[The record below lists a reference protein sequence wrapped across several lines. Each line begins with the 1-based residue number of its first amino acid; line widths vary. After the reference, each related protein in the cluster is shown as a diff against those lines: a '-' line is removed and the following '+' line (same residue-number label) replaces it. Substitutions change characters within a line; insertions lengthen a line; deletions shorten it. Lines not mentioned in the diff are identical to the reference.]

1 MLNQFFNSQTKTVTF
16 AAILL
21 SLSAIISGVLG
32 IISDMLLVGK
42 FGVWADSNIYFAAFR
57 IPDLVYNL
65 LIVGG
70 LSIAFLPIFSE
81 YFQKDKERAW
91 EMTNYILNVFLF
103 FLILISLILFIFTP
117 QLIHFVTPGFSSG
130 EKEKTILLTR
140 LMFLSP
146 IFFGLSSIFSGI
158 LQYFNR
164 FLVYAL
170 CPILYNL
177 GIIFGIL
184 ILAPKFGI
192 LGVGIG
198 VILGALFHWLIQIPS
213 VFNCGFRYKSLFNFK
228 YPAIKRVFSLMVPR
242 VFAVAA
248 QQINL
253 IVITAIASTILGAIS
268 IFNFANALYSFPVGI
283 IGTSFAI
290 AVFPTL
296 SRTWANGQ
304 KKEYF
309 ENFSLTFRQIIFLI
323 IPVSLLMFILRA
335 QIVRLI
341 YGTFWPGKFDWVAT
355 RLTAAS
361 LGIFSI
367 SILASALI
375 PFLYRAFFSFQDTK
389 TPTSIAIFS
398 IILNIILTFS
408 FVHLLKFQNF
418 FTTFFV
424 NLLKLKDIPE
434 IAVIGLPLA
443 FSLANIFQFILLLIF
458 LHKKIG
464 DFGKKETFTSLKKII
479 LASIFL
485 VIFTYSSLYFLAN
498 FVNTRTVF
506 GLLIQTTFAGLIGG
520 ISYILITLFLKSPEL
535 KTIKSSILKQFQSR

>member
-1 MLNQFFNSQTKTVTF
+1 
-16 AAILL
+16 
-21 SLSAIISGVLG
+21 
-32 IISDMLLVGK
+32 
-42 FGVWADSNIYFAAFR
+42 
-57 IPDLVYNL
+57 
-65 LIVGG
+65 
-70 LSIAFLPIFSE
+70 
-81 YFQKDKERAW
+81 
-91 EMTNYILNVFLF
+91 
-103 FLILISLILFIFTP
+103 
-117 QLIHFVTPGFSSG
+117 
-130 EKEKTILLTR
+130 
-140 LMFLSP
+140 
-146 IFFGLSSIFSGI
+146 
-158 LQYFNR
+158 
-164 FLVYAL
+164 
-170 CPILYNL
+170 
-177 GIIFGIL
+177 
-184 ILAPKFGI
+184 
-192 LGVGIG
+192 
-198 VILGALFHWLIQIPS
+198 
-213 VFNCGFRYKSLFNFK
+213 
-228 YPAIKRVFSLMVPR
+228 MVPR

-434 IAVIGLPLA
+434 VAVIGLPLA

-464 DFGKKETFTSLKKII
+464 DFGKKEIFSSLKKII

-485 VIFTYSSLYFLAN
+485 VIFTYFSLYFLAN

>member
-1 MLNQFFNSQTKTVTF
+1 
-16 AAILL
+16 
-21 SLSAIISGVLG
+21 
-32 IISDMLLVGK
+32 LV
-42 FGVWADSNIYFAAFR
+42 
-57 IPDLVYNL
+57 
-65 LIVGG
+65 
-70 LSIAFLPIFSE
+70 
-81 YFQKDKERAW
+81 
-91 EMTNYILNVFLF
+91 
-103 FLILISLILFIFTP
+103 LISLILFIFTP
-117 QLIHFVTPGFSSG
+117 YLIKFVTPGFSQA
-130 EKEKTILLTR
+130 EKEKTIILTR

-184 ILAPKFGI
+184 VLAPKFGI
-192 LGVGIG
+192 LGVGMG

-213 VFNCGFRYKSLFNFK
+213 VFNCGYHYKSLFNFK
-228 YPAIKRVFSLMVPR
+228 YPAIKRVFSLMTPR

-341 YGTFWPGKFDWVAT
+341 YGTFWPGKFDWLAT

-375 PFLYRAFFSFQDTK
+375 PFLYRAFFSFKDTK

-418 FTTFFV
+418 FTIFFV
-424 NLLKLKDIPE
+424 NLLKLKDIPG
-434 IAVIGLPLA
+434 IAVIGLPLS

-458 LHKKIG
+458 LQKKIG
-464 DFGKKETFTSLKKII
+464 DFGKKEILTSLKKII

-485 VIFTYSSLYFLAN
+485 VIFTYLSLYFLAD

-506 GLLIQTTFAGLIGG
+506 GLFLQTIFAGLIGG
-520 ISYILITLFLKSPEL
+520 ISYILITRFLKSPEL
-535 KTIKSSILKQFQSR
+535 KTIKFSILKQFQP

>member
-1 MLNQFFNSQTKTVTF
+1 MFNQFFNSQAKTVTF

-70 LSIAFLPIFSE
+70 LAIAFLPIFSE
-81 YFQKDKERAW
+81 YYQKDKERAW
-91 EMTNYILNVFLF
+91 EMTNYALNVFLF
-103 FLILISLILFIFTP
+103 FLVLISLILFIFTP
-117 QLIHFVTPGFSSG
+117 HLIKFVTPGFSQT
-130 EKEKTILLTR
+130 EKEKTIILTR
-140 LMFLSP
+140 IMFLSP

-192 LGVGIG
+192 FGVGMG

-304 KKEYF
+304 KKEFF

-341 YGTFWPGKFDWVAT
+341 YGTFWPGKFDWIAT

-361 LGIFSI
+361 LGVFSI

-375 PFLYRAFFSFQDTK
+375 PFLYRAFFSFQNTK
-389 TPTSIAIFS
+389 TPTSFAIFS
-398 IILNIILTFS
+398 IILNIVLTFS
-408 FVHLLKFQNF
+408 FVRLLKFQNF
-418 FTTFFV
+418 FTTFFI

-443 FSLANIFQFILLLIF
+443 FSLSNIFQFILLLTF

-464 DFGKKETFTSLKKII
+464 DFGIKEILLSFKKIV

-485 VIFTYSSLYFLAN
+485 VIFTYLSLYFLAN
-498 FVNTRTVF
+498 FLNTRTVF
-506 GLLIQTTFAGLIGG
+506 GLFLQTIFASLFG
-520 ISYILITLFLKSPEL
+520 ISLYILITFFLRSPEL
-535 KTIKSSILKQFQSR
+535 KTIKSSILKQFSP

>member
-1 MLNQFFNSQTKTVTF
+1 MFNQFFNSQAKTVTF

-42 FGVWADSNIYFAAFR
+42 FGVWTDSNIYFAAFR

-70 LSIAFLPIFSE
+70 LAIAFLPIFSE
-81 YFQKDKERAW
+81 YYQKDKERAW
-91 EMTNYILNVFLF
+91 EMTNYALNVFLF
-103 FLILISLILFIFTP
+103 FLVLISLILFIFTP
-117 QLIHFVTPGFSSG
+117 HLIKFVTPGFSQT
-130 EKEKTILLTR
+130 EKEKTIILTR
-140 LMFLSP
+140 IMFLSP

-192 LGVGIG
+192 FGVGMG

-304 KKEYF
+304 KKEFF

-341 YGTFWPGKFDWVAT
+341 YGTFWPGKFDWIAT

-361 LGIFSI
+361 LGVFSI

-375 PFLYRAFFSFQDTK
+375 PFLYRAFFSFQNTK

-398 IILNIILTFS
+398 IILNIVLTFS
-408 FVHLLKFQNF
+408 FVRLLKFQNF
-418 FTTFFV
+418 FTTFFI

-443 FSLANIFQFILLLIF
+443 FSLSNIFQFILLLTF

-464 DFGKKETFTSLKKII
+464 DFGIKEILLSFKKIV

-485 VIFTYSSLYFLAN
+485 VIFTYLSLYFLAN
-498 FVNTRTVF
+498 FLNTRTVF
-506 GLLIQTTFAGLIGG
+506 GLFLQTIFASLFG
-520 ISYILITLFLKSPEL
+520 ISLYILITFFLRSPEL
-535 KTIKSSILKQFQSR
+535 KTIKSSILKQFSP